1 MKQVK
6 LLVEQIANIKGYAI
20 SKDDAINMG
29 LYSYIEVEYN
39 NAYGGYRVVMVRV
52 DSGGHFGALGESS
65 ICPRRSKSKMIDF
78 LKGYL
83 NGLN

>member
-20 SKDDAINMG
+20 SKDDALNKG
-29 LYSYIEVEYN
+29 LQSYIEVEYS

-52 DSGGHFGALGESS
+52 EGGGHFGALGESS
-65 ICPRRSKSKMIDF
+65 ICPRRSKSKMIAF
-78 LKGYL
+78 LQGYL
-83 NGLN
+83 NALN